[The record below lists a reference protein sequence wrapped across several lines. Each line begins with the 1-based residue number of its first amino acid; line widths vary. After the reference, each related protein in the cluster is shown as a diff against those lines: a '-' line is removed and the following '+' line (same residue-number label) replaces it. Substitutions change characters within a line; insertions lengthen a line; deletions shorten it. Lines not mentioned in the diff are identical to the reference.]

1 MKVPKTVIVDAP
13 CPLCHRD
20 DTPGPYTCK
29 RCGLDICKD
38 CCAVTDFF
46 TDKHHKRVLCKPCLM
61 ELEAEAVVDGLA
73 AKEAPKEN
81 SDQIAKATMG
91 LSHMDT
97 RMRRFIEGL
106 YDRA

>member
-46 TDKHHKRVLCKPCLM
+46 ADKHHKRVLCKPCLM

-73 AKEAPKEN
+73 AKEAPKEKDVL
-81 SDQIAKATMG
+81 SDTM
-91 LSHMDT
+91 
-97 RMRRFIEGL
+97 MRRLIEGL